1 MTLRLPKP
9 TIKLLALTHKDSHD
23 SDYWQE
29 HLFRPS
35 VVVCQVRCC
44 LCIICFSEMMAIA
57 EQWERD
63 YDSMVE
69 DLRRSSE
76 RFLGFDIYE
85 EWYKKTQ
92 GFTPL

>member
-1 MTLRLPKP
+1 
-9 TIKLLALTHKDSHD
+9 
-23 SDYWQE
+23 
-29 HLFRPS
+29 
-35 VVVCQVRCC
+35 
-44 LCIICFSEMMAIA
+44 MMAIA

-76 RFLGFDIYE
+76 RFLGFDIYQ